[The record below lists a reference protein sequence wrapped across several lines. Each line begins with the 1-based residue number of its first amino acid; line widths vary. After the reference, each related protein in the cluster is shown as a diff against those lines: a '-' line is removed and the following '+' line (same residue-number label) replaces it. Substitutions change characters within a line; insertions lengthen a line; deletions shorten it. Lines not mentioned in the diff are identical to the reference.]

1 MDEAKALALKMT
13 LNQEVEVLKY
23 VFLFVEQ
30 LQKDLIDKLTIKG
43 SLVTF
48 SFTPEMV
55 SGYRDLSNIP
65 ENLRF

>member
-1 MDEAKALALKMT
+1 MSI
-13 LNQEVEVLKY
+13 NQEVEVLKY

-48 SFTPEMV
+48 SFIPETV
-55 SGYRDLSNIP
+55 SWSKVSNSS
-65 ENLRF
+65 ENLRFFIDGN

>member
-1 MDEAKALALKMT
+1 MSI
-13 LNQEVEVLKY
+13 NQEVEVLKY

-48 SFTPEMV
+48 SF
-55 SGYRDLSNIP
+55 IP
-65 ENLRF
+65 ETVSWSEVSNSSEILRFFIDSN